1 MHGTYSFDNHSQ
13 YIKTSI
19 WMKGL
24 LLGLFLQLNM
34 ELIGLNMILQR
45 DNIGAL
51 LKKSSMYKL

>member
-1 MHGTYSFDNHSQ
+1 
-13 YIKTSI
+13 
-19 WMKGL
+19 MKGL

-51 LKKSSMYKL
+51 LKKSTMYKL